1 MLLNFAATRSLRMVP
16 VGDYL
21 RREMAWNS
29 LGKCYL
35 LRADSIGLVGK
46 MSSGPSIVWTTA
58 RVDASNPTLSDRRTA
73 GRALALQLLV
83 ALGGEGWTIEIDA
96 RGKPVACGAPVRH
109 ISIAHTGNIVA
120 AAASAV
126 GPIGIDVEY
135 RDPDRD
141 LNRLARAAYGPSEC
155 QAVTRYGV
163 SAFYRIWTLREAIG
177 KATGDGMALVTDRI
191 DRVPICMMDGS
202 LVAAGDEWLFA
213 HEVIAQDF
221 SLALAVRVASAEA
234 RSAAQGCSLDRLRLR
249 A

>member
-1 MLLNFAATRSLRMVP
+1 
-16 VGDYL
+16 
-21 RREMAWNS
+21 
-29 LGKCYL
+29 
-35 LRADSIGLVGK
+35 
-46 MSSGPSIVWTTA
+46 MSHGSSIVWATA
-58 RVDASNPTLSDRRTA
+58 LVDASNPTPSSRRTI

-96 RGKPVACGAPVRH
+96 RGKPVARGASVRH
-109 ISIAHTGNIVA
+109 VSIAHTGNIVA

-141 LNRLARAAYGPSEC
+141 LNRLALAAYGPAEC
-155 QAVTRYGV
+155 RAVTRYGV
-163 SAFYRIWTLREAIG
+163 SAFYRIWTLREAIS

-213 HEVIAQDF
+213 HKVIAQDC
-221 SLALAVRVASAEA
+221 SLALVVRVTSPEA
-234 RSAAQGCSLDRLRLR
+234 RSAAQSCSLDSLRLGT
-249 A
+249 

>member
-1 MLLNFAATRSLRMVP
+1 
-16 VGDYL
+16 
-21 RREMAWNS
+21 
-29 LGKCYL
+29 
-35 LRADSIGLVGK
+35 
-46 MSSGPSIVWTTA
+46 MSHGTSIVWATA
-58 RVDASNPTLSDRRTA
+58 LVDASNPTPSSRRTI

-96 RGKPVACGAPVRH
+96 RGKPVARGASVRH
-109 ISIAHTGNIVA
+109 VSIAHTGNIVA

-141 LNRLARAAYGPSEC
+141 LNRLALAAYGPAEC
-155 QAVTRYGV
+155 RAVTRYGV
-163 SAFYRIWTLREAIG
+163 SAFYRIWTLREAIS

-213 HEVIAQDF
+213 HKVIAQDC
-221 SLALAVRVASAEA
+221 SLALVVRVASVEA
-234 RSAAQGCSLDRLRLR
+234 RSAAQSCSLDSLRLGT
-249 A
+249 

>member
-1 MLLNFAATRSLRMVP
+1 
-16 VGDYL
+16 
-21 RREMAWNS
+21 
-29 LGKCYL
+29 
-35 LRADSIGLVGK
+35 
-46 MSSGPSIVWTTA
+46 MSYGSSIVWATA
-58 RVDASNPTLSDRRTA
+58 LVDASNPTPSSRRTI

-96 RGKPVACGAPVRH
+96 RGKPVARGASVRH
-109 ISIAHTGNIVA
+109 VSIAHTGNIVA

-141 LNRLARAAYGPSEC
+141 LNRLALAAYGPAEC
-155 QAVTRYGV
+155 QAVTLYGV
-163 SAFYRIWTLREAIG
+163 SAFYRIWTLREAIS

-213 HEVIAQDF
+213 HKVIAQDC
-221 SLALAVRVASAEA
+221 SLALVVRVISPEA
-234 RSAAQGCSLDRLRLR
+234 RSAAQSCSLDSLRLR
-249 A
+249 T

>member
-1 MLLNFAATRSLRMVP
+1 
-16 VGDYL
+16 
-21 RREMAWNS
+21 MAWNS

-35 LRADSIGLVGK
+35 LQAESVGLVGK

-58 RVDASNPTLSDRRTA
+58 RVDASNPTLSNRRTA

-96 RGKPVACGAPVRH
+96 RGKPVARGAAVRH

-126 GPIGIDVEY
+126 GAIGIDVEY

-141 LNRLARAAYGPSEC
+141 LNRLALAAYGPAEC

-163 SAFYRIWTLREAIG
+163 SAFYRIWTLREAIS

-221 SLALAVRVASAEA
+221 SLALVVRVASAEA
-234 RSAAQGCSLDRLRLR
+234 RSAVQSCSLDSLHLRSL